1 MGQGRFS
8 QLSSEAHGHP
18 WVAVDVVVFTL
29 YRKSLQC
36 LLVKVKR
43 EGIATV
49 PGSAFGNYGE
59 GYLRLAYSN
68 SYENIDE
75 AMNRM
80 EKSLGRLS
88 RT

>member
-1 MGQGRFS
+1 M
-8 QLSSEAHGHP
+8 LEDA
-18 WVAVDVVVFTL
+18 L
-29 YRKSLQC
+29 
-36 LLVKVKR
+36 
-43 EGIATV
+43 IATV
-49 PGSAFGNYGE
+49 PGSAFGKYGE